1 MSIVI
6 ENVSKRFDQVQALK
20 DVSFTLEE
28 GKIYGLLGR
37 NGAGKSTL
45 LNVLTQRIFPD
56 GGSVTVDGEPIEG
69 GDRALSK
76 LYLMSEK
83 LYYPENMKV
92 KDAFKWSRVFY
103 PEFDWEFAWKLAG
116 AFQLNTGAKVSKLST
131 GYSSIFKI
139 VVALSTN
146 APYVLLDEPVL
157 GLDANHR
164 DLFYKTLLARYAER
178 PFTAVIST
186 HLIEEISHLIEDV
199 VILHHG
205 QVLEKG
211 NREGLLS
218 GGYTVSGP
226 RGLVEEY
233 IRGKRLLGTDTLGG
247 LMSAHLQ
254 GVPDR
259 ASLPQG
265 LELSSLDLQKLFVLM
280 TSDPEQTIAGSPRK
294 GGEV

>member
-1 MSIVI
+1 M
-6 ENVSKRFDQVQALK
+6 
-20 DVSFTLEE
+20 
-28 GKIYGLLGR
+28 
-37 NGAGKSTL
+37 
-45 LNVLTQRIFPD
+45 
-56 GGSVTVDGEPIEG
+56 
-69 GDRALSK
+69 
-76 LYLMSEK
+76 
-83 LYYPENMKV
+83 
-92 KDAFKWSRVFY
+92 
-103 PEFDWEFAWKLAG
+103 
-116 AFQLNTGAKVSKLST
+116 
-131 GYSSIFKI
+131 
-139 VVALSTN
+139 
-146 APYVLLDEPVL
+146 LLDEPVL

-226 RGLVEEY
+226 KGLVEAY

-265 LELSSLDLQKLFVLM
+265 LELSSLDLQKMFVLM
-280 TSDPEQTIAGSPRK
+280 TSDPEQMAAGSPRK

>member
-1 MSIVI
+1 M
-6 ENVSKRFDQVQALK
+6 
-20 DVSFTLEE
+20 
-28 GKIYGLLGR
+28 
-37 NGAGKSTL
+37 
-45 LNVLTQRIFPD
+45 
-56 GGSVTVDGEPIEG
+56 
-69 GDRALSK
+69 
-76 LYLMSEK
+76 
-83 LYYPENMKV
+83 
-92 KDAFKWSRVFY
+92 
-103 PEFDWEFAWKLAG
+103 
-116 AFQLNTGAKVSKLST
+116 SKLST

-205 QVLEKG
+205 QVLAQG
-211 NREGLLS
+211 PREELLA

-226 RGLVEEY
+226 KGLVEEY
-233 IRGKRLLGTDTLGG
+233 IRGKRLLGVDTLGG
-247 LMSAHLQ
+247 LLSAHLQ
-254 GVPDR
+254 GHPDR
-259 ASLPQG
+259 AALPQG
-265 LELSSLDLQKLFVLM
+265 LELSPLDLQKLFVLM
-280 TSDPEQTIAGSPRK
+280 TSDPEQVAAGSPRTG